1 MKMMEG
7 QQCPW
12 CYNEKFKIDFES
24 VTQQNE
30 KSIRRAVDSRNAG
43 NTRNS
48 DMMFS
53 EETKSDGSGEGFSE
67 FQEKQRMRAS
77 ERRASIAKP
86 LMTEAEQR
94 LHMFDLNFENESVTM
109 LNFEHY

>member
-1 MKMMEG
+1 
-7 QQCPW
+7 
-12 CYNEKFKIDFES
+12 
-24 VTQQNE
+24 
-30 KSIRRAVDSRNAG
+30 
-43 NTRNS
+43 
-48 DMMFS
+48 
-53 EETKSDGSGEGFSE
+53 
-67 FQEKQRMRAS
+67 MRAS